1 MRSTNKTLRLS
12 AAVCAMSL
20 ALAGVTAACAQAAPA
35 DAGGDLVQVSRLEE
49 QDQARIAAVEAALA
63 EQGKVL
69 AEQKAV
75 IDEQQREIA
84 ELRTSLAANVDA
96 VRAAG
101 IGGAGASSPSTIVL
115 ADNAAP
121 APGSPAVTAAQSEG
135 GSSPTPPPPTAKPVG
150 EAPEAAPPPQLA
162 LPVGVNVLTPRHH
175 FVFETGMVYQNAS
188 SDRLVFEGVEIDAAL
203 LVGLIQDSKTANN
216 SFTDTNTVR
225 YGIANRLEIEGVVP
239 IVERHDRVTTLQTAN
254 SQLAQTYTLT
264 GGGLGDVEGTLR
276 YQITSGVNGA
286 PIVIGNLRVKSDSGV
301 GPFGVKFNQF
311 GTALSL
317 PAGSGFWATEPSL
330 TVVVPSDPVVIF
342 GNIGYL
348 YNFARTFNKTIFA
361 PTGATTIGRVSPGNS
376 IDGAVGFA
384 FSANAKF
391 SYSLGYKDS
400 YFFPTET
407 VINRLKVASTSL
419 QAGSLLL
426 GASYRLTDRL
436 SINANFEFGVTVDA
450 PSDTI
455 TIRIPYTF

>member
-1 MRSTNKTLRLS
+1 MRSTRMSLRLTG
-12 AAVCAMSL
+12 AVFVMSL
-20 ALAGVTAACAQAAPA
+20 TLAGASAACAQAAPT
-35 DAGGDLVQVSRLEE
+35 DGGCDLVQVSRLEE
-49 QDQARIAAVEAALA
+49 QNQARIAAVETVLA

-84 ELRTSLAANVDA
+84 QLRSSLAANVDA

-101 IGGAGASSPSTIVL
+101 LGATGAQSPNTIVL

-121 APGSPAVTAAQSEG
+121 APASAAVTGAPSDG
-135 GSSPTPPPPTAKPVG
+135 GSGSAPPPPTPKPVG
-150 EAPEAAPPPQLA
+150 EAPAAAPPPQLA
-162 LPVGVNVLTPRHH
+162 LPVGVDVLTPRHH

-203 LVGLIQDSKTANN
+203 LIGLIQDSKTANN
-216 SFTDTNTVR
+216 SLTDTNTLR

-239 IVERHDRVTTLQTAN
+239 LVERHDRVTTLQTAN
-254 SQLAQTYTLT
+254 SQLAQTYTLS
-264 GGGLGDVEGTLR
+264 GSGLGDIEGTLR
-276 YQITSGVNGA
+276 YQITSGANGA
-286 PIVIGNLRVKSDSGV
+286 PIVIGNLRVKSASGV

-342 GNIGYL
+342 ANIGYL
-348 YNFARTFNKTIFA
+348 YNFARTINKTIFA

-384 FSANAKF
+384 FSANSKF

-407 VINRLKVASTSL
+407 TINRLKVASTSL
-419 QAGSLLL
+419 QAGSFLF

-436 SINANFEFGVTVDA
+436 SINANFEFGVTADA
-450 PSDTI
+450 PNDTV
-455 TIRIPYTF
+455 TIRIPYSF